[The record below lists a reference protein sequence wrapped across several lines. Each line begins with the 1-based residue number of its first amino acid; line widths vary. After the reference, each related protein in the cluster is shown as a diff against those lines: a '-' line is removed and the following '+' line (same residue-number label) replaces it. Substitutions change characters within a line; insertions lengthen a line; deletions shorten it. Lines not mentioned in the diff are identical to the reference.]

1 MNLSLPGDLPYV
13 QMDLSLP
20 GDLPYKEAYLS
31 SAEVE
36 SFAFCNMEVFHI
48 HLPLD
53 LTVPWVVAPL
63 YRTVLGLP
71 TASPEE
77 AYATYP
83 PSLTPCSPKQ
93 TSFLPLSHSSSSENF
108 LLGVPVEHLLD
119 HHPVAH
125 LALPLHRSVDLGT
138 SGPSLVAV
146 VDRHPD
152 GETVGLPLGLL
163 NWPLPAVA
171 LRETEPSQWL
181 SELVLRVAP
190 LDPPFVLYLHLW

>member
-1 MNLSLPGDLPYV
+1 
-13 QMDLSLP
+13 MDLSLP
-20 GDLPYKEAYLS
+20 GDLPYEGAYLS
-31 SAEVE
+31 SAEVA

-48 HLPLD
+48 LLPLD
-53 LTVPWVVAPL
+53 LTVPSVVAPL
-63 YRTVLGLP
+63 YRTILGLP
-71 TASPEE
+71 TASPGE

-83 PSLTPCSPKQ
+83 PSSTPCSPKQ

-108 LLGVPVEHLLD
+108 LLGVLVVHLLG
-119 HHPVAH
+119 HHLVAY

-146 VDRHPD
+146 VGRHPD

-171 LRETEPSQWL
+171 PRETGPSLWL

-190 LDPPFVLYLHLW
+190 LYHLSVLFLHLW